1 MRRGIVAALSVLV
14 LVLSGAAWVTQPASA
29 TGQECTSTST
39 IYTTKISNRVDSGL
53 FGNWAHD
60 TFTRTTVVTDNC
72 DGTYTVVLK
81 DKGRFTTIDGAQ
93 SPTDDVVLAP
103 KFTGDIVGGATIK
116 VTSAT
121 PSHAPKGGQDG
132 SVSTSDWAN
141 LLFDGEFTAALTNW
155 GWTYEYCGQ
164 KWINDSLGNTGHLT
178 GLPCTVVPKY
188 EISVTGEDC
197 LGQQQATVEIVIT
210 VNLAWHA
217 PLVVPYRFVTN
228 GPQHDVIRL
237 GKSDTV
243 AETGM
248 TFAEDAG
255 KGSVTVEVG
264 SGRGKKS
271 VTVKTDCL
279 PPVTS
284 TTVVAPPASTS
295 TTSVVATSPNPSS
308 ASTLTSGTV
317 LPVKQASSGG
327 PGGPSNLAYTGTSSV
342 GALLTAGGIL
352 LVLGGAALLIS
363 IQRRRRPRAHR

>member
-1 MRRGIVAALSVLV
+1 MMRRGIVAALSVLV

-81 DKGRFTTIDGAQ
+81 DQGR
-93 SPTDDVVLAP
+93 
-103 KFTGDIVGGATIK
+103 
-116 VTSAT
+116 
-121 PSHAPKGGQDG
+121 
-132 SVSTSDWAN
+132 
-141 LLFDGEFTAALTNW
+141 
-155 GWTYEYCGQ
+155 
-164 KWINDSLGNTGHLT
+164 
-178 GLPCTVVPKY
+178 LPCTVVPKY